1 MAEKLTPEYMDFIY
15 RNTGGKM
22 GKPLPKQ
29 NAPQTPPPVETPR
42 RKYELPNNGLSKFLV
57 ALGGGNPANIDQIAL
72 QAAEHRSMFDP
83 ESERSRIAR
92 DIAMKVGAPSS
103 PDLAAADI
111 ESFLPSYERLLALK
125 ARGQGAPKEKPTS
138 DKVKGEYGE
147 RLAGLNALIQNQNL
161 LKKSPE
167 VGFGKEIAYQ
177 LPWVGDILRAKL
189 SPEDVSTAS
198 EIGKN
203 VNLAVR
209 GANAGYNVTDSD
221 FARLSPL
228 FASPFERSERAQEKN
243 LAAIKEQAQNQKM
256 RAESDYKLGIIDS
269 KTYQEAIDAADNALY
284 STGATNIS
292 SGKGDVTK
300 EVWILPNGQE
310 RHVSPT
316 SEKYN
321 AFVKEAQAVGGKRI
335 K

>member
-111 ESFLPSYERLLALK
+111 ESFLPSYEKLLMLSQK
-125 ARGQGAPKEKPTS
+125 GQGGPKPVKPT
-138 DKVKGEYGE
+138 EGE
-147 RLAGLNALIQNQNL
+147 RNVAGFAQRIRNA
-161 LKKSPE
+161 
-167 VGFGKEIAYQ
+167 A
-177 LPWVGDILRAKL
+177 DILNTIDPKTAAPSLIESKL
-189 SPEDVSTAS
+189 GVEVPEYFKSSERQKADQATRDFVNAQLRRESGAAISPS
-198 EIGKN
+198 EFDNARQQYFPQPGDSPQVIEQKKIARENAFKN
-203 VNLAVR
+203 MK
-209 GANAGYNVTDSD
+209 
-221 FARLSPL
+221 
-228 FASPFERSERAQEKN
+228 FASGPAYEALQAEYQQPET
-243 LAAIKEQAQNQKM
+243 AI
-256 RAESDYKLGIIDS
+256 
-269 KTYQEAIDAADNALY
+269 
-284 STGATNIS
+284 TNVS

-300 EVWILPNGQE
+300 EVWQLPNGE
-310 RHVSPT
+310 TKSKSPNDPDYA
-316 SEKYN
+316 EFVEAAKKRN
-321 AFVKEAQAVGGKRI
+321 AKRVK
-335 K
+335 